1 MMQKGFIRK
10 TVMILC
16 IAAFLL
22 VAGTEF
28 LFAQQSPGP
37 AGDNRNA
44 VFAREEF
51 RLGVQAYNRY
61 SFNEAILSFERA
73 LSYLPGEPLI
83 LEWLGRSYYRSG
95 MEDTALRQWQS
106 AMEMYQGGT
115 GGRLLLAS
123 RIETVRNRR
132 SLFPELDLDARYVES
147 GRYPGKN
154 DEVILYRQPTSIL
167 AQDDGSAWIVA
178 YGSNEIVRIDV
189 NGIIRQRLRGPING
203 FDRPYDIARGPDGK
217 LYVSEYRGGR
227 ISVLSPDGTWL
238 SYIGSKGRGDG
249 NLVGPQNLCID
260 KHGYIYV
267 VDYGN
272 VRVAKFSPEGQYLLS
287 FGSKSG
293 SFPGLRSPTGIAV
306 RDNQIFVADSISREI
321 YFFDQNGIYQGT
333 LVREGLHGPESIR
346 FTENGKLL
354 TADTNRVLIIDPD
367 TGVVRELGAVGSS
380 RIRIVGIDTDRN
392 GNILAANFD
401 AGEVSILTRMDDMAS
416 GLFVQIE
423 RVVSDQFP
431 LVTLEVQVQDRM
443 RRPLVGLDTNNFIL
457 SENGRVVAEQQFLGA
472 SYKSNNTDISIL
484 IERSPRMRTMQDDL
498 AVAVRDASAA
508 ATRVV
513 SVISAGEQPVKERI
527 GSAALLQT
535 AARGQSASYTD
546 RWHFDL
552 GLRLAATDLLPGE
565 KKRAVVFITSGT
577 IGQLGFERYG
587 LSELAAYLANNG
599 IVFYAVIVGGN
610 APDPEIQYLCSQTG
624 GEAVPLYRP
633 EGIKPVIEGLKRRP
647 NGTYLFQYRSGLPTD
662 FGRAY
667 LPVEAEV
674 YLLERSGR
682 DATGYFAPLE

>member
-1 MMQKGFIRK
+1 MM
-10 TVMILC
+10 
-16 IAAFLL
+16 FLL
-22 VAGTEF
+22 LGASF
-28 LFAQQSPGP
+28 LFAQQSAGP
-37 AGDNRNA
+37 AGDDRNA

-61 SFNEAILSFERA
+61 AFNEAILAFERA
-73 LSYLPGEPLI
+73 LSYIPGEPLI

-106 AMEMYQGGT
+106 AMEMYEGSVSE
-115 GGRLLLAS
+115 RLLLGS

-132 SLFPELDLDARYVES
+132 SLFPELDIDARYVES
-147 GRYPGKN
+147 GRYPGAN
-154 DEVILYRQPTSIL
+154 DEIVLYKQPTSIL
-167 AQDDGSAWIVA
+167 ALEDGSAWVVA
-178 YGSNEIVRIDV
+178 YGSNELVRIDV

-260 KHGYIYV
+260 ADGYIYV

-272 VRVAKFSPEGQYLLS
+272 GRIVKFNPDGQFLLS
-287 FGSKSG
+287 FGSQKIG
-293 SFPGLRSPTGIAV
+293 NFPGLRSPTGIAV
-306 RDNQIFVADSISREI
+306 RDNQLFVADAISRRI
-321 YFFDQNGIYQGT
+321 YFFDQNGTYQGT
-333 LVREGLHGPESIR
+333 LVNEGLLGPESMR

-354 TADTNRVLIIDPD
+354 AADANRVLIIDPD
-367 TGVVRELGAVGSS
+367 TGVLRELGAVGNPDV
-380 RIRIVGIDTDRN
+380 RVVGIDTDRN
-392 GNILAANFD
+392 GNILTAMFD
-401 AGEVSILTRMDDMAS
+401 GSEVSILTRIDDMAA

-431 LVTLEVQVQDRM
+431 LVTVEVQVQDRQ
-443 RRPLVGLDTNNFIL
+443 RRPLVGLNADNIII
-457 SENGRVVAEQQFLGA
+457 SENGRAVAEQQFLGA
-472 SYKSNNTDISIL
+472 AYQSTRSDISIL
-484 IERSPRMRTMQDDL
+484 IEASPQMQALQDDL
-498 AVAVRDASAA
+498 AIALRDTSAA
-508 ATRVV
+508 ADRVV
-513 SVISAGEQPVKERI
+513 SIISAGEQPEKE
-527 GSAALLQT
+527 SAASVLNENNL
-535 AARGQSASYTD
+535 SYTN

-565 KKRAVVFITSGT
+565 KKRAVVFLTTGE
-577 IGQLGFERYG
+577 IGQLGFEQYG

-599 IVFYAVIVGGN
+599 IVFYAVVVGNN
-610 APDPEIQYLCSQTG
+610 APGPEIQYLCDQTG
-624 GEAVPLYRP
+624 GEAIPLYRP
-633 EGIKPVIEGLKRRP
+633 QGIKPVIEKLRQEP
-647 NGTYLFQYRSGLPTD
+647 NGTYLFQYRSSQPTD

-682 DATGYFAPLE
+682 DATGYFPPLE